1 MINME
6 RDLLPVAPVSASF
19 AHSLVQNEPYRA
31 TASAPIE
38 SAKFWAATPKH
49 GNSSMPEIRKAATR
63 CGRRDRE
70 ETALNR
76 RFGKT
81 AIATLVAWALLLF
94 VAAAPR
100 AHADDRSH
108 CQHAIEKAE
117 ARLDKAIHD
126 KGEHSRDAE
135 DRRRDL
141 NAERQRCWD
150 QYHQWWNGHEH
161 RWETEQNWDHH

>member
-1 MINME
+1 M
-6 RDLLPVAPVSASF
+6 
-19 AHSLVQNEPYRA
+19 
-31 TASAPIE
+31 
-38 SAKFWAATPKH
+38 
-49 GNSSMPEIRKAATR
+49 
-63 CGRRDRE
+63 
-70 ETALNR
+70 NR
-76 RFGKT
+76 GFGKT
-81 AIATLVAWALLLF
+81 VIATLAAWALLLF

-150 QYHQWWNGHEH
+150 QYHQWWNGHDH